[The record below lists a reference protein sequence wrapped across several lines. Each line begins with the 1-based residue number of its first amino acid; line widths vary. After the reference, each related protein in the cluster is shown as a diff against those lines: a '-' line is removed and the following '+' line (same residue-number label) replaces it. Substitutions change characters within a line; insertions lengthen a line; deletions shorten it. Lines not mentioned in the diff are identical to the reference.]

1 MDGIIPAR
9 AGFTRTPP
17 CHPPTE
23 KDHPRSRGVYGL
35 YIRWPGGVQGSSPLA
50 RGLPTRCWAPLLPTR
65 IIPARAGFTGIRQRR
80 APLYADHPRSRG
92 VYLYVCSSGA
102 FVLGSSPLARG
113 LHVLFVG
120 CLSGSSPLA
129 RGLPQ
134 AVRRERADRGII
146 PARAGFTGGACGA
159 CRLRW
164 DHPRSRG
171 VYAATSKSVMID
183 SGSSPLARGLLR
195 RWRDHATG

>member
-65 IIPARAGFTGIRQRR
+65 IIPARAGFTSRCSSCMSRSG
-80 APLYADHPRSRG
+80 DHPRSRG
-92 VYLYVCSSGA
+92 VYRTKPIAKPSRQ
-102 FVLGSSPLARG
+102 GSSPLARG
-113 LHVLFVG
+113 LRRGSSCSGPWGRIIPARAGFTSPRATRAADGPDHPRSRGVYRETPASRATFR
-120 CLSGSSPLA
+120 GSSPLA
-129 RGLPQ
+129 RGLL
-134 AVRRERADRGII
+134 VCVFEWRVCVGII
-146 PARAGFTGGACGA
+146 PARAGFT
-159 CRLRW
+159 
-164 DHPRSRG
+164 HRG
-171 VYAATSKSVMID
+171 
-183 SGSSPLARGLLR
+183 RC
-195 RWRDHATG
+195 